1 MEKINE
7 AVIAKVNEEARAIIG
22 EAEEKAREEMVRARK
37 QWEIKIEEEK
47 ARVRESAE
55 EEAARIHARSS
66 IEARQEISARKSDA
80 ITRIIDM
87 AESKLS
93 AFTADERCLSK
104 LLAEALGGLNEKKA
118 RIYVSPKDM
127 ATVQKLLASD
137 KELAS
142 RIVEVRELN
151 CLGGVAAEDIDGKLR
166 IDNTYGTRL
175 EMLLPQLLPEI
186 SKELF

>member
-1 MEKINE
+1 MEKISE
-7 AVIAKVNEEARAIIG
+7 AVIARVNEEALAITG
-22 EAEEKAREEMVRARK
+22 EAEEKAREEIGRARK
-37 QWEIKIEEEK
+37 RWEMKTGEEK
-47 ARVRESAE
+47 ARILESAE
-55 EEAARIHARSS
+55 EEVARIHAKSS
-66 IEARQEISARKSDA
+66 IEARQQISAQKASV

-87 AESKLS
+87 AESRLS

-104 LLAEALGGLNEKKA
+104 LLAESLGGLGEEKA
-118 RIYVSPKDM
+118 RIYVSPKDV
-127 ATVQKLLASD
+127 ATVQKLLESD
-137 KELAS
+137 KELAG

-151 CLGGVAAEDIDGKLR
+151 CLGGIVAEDIDGKLR